1 MKHLLAIL
9 VAGLFI
15 VFGKAYAA
23 GSDDPPKAADPAELV
38 AAKKHVQAENY
49 KEAIPLLKKV
59 VAAQP
64 QNANALNLLA
74 YSQRKSD
81 DLKASLANYKKALA
95 VDPSHKDAHEYIGEL

>member
-9 VAGLFI
+9 VAGLFM
-15 VFGKAYAA
+15 VSGQVYAA
-23 GSDDPPKAADPAELV
+23 GSDDPPKAADLAELV

-49 KEAIPLLKKV
+49 KEAIPLLEKV
-59 VAAQP
+59 VATQP

-81 DLKASLANYKKALA
+81 DLKASLANYKKGACCGSVA
-95 VDPSHKDAHEYIGEL
+95 